1 MKREFTI
8 MWKVLLSLSG
18 INLILAKTVVP
29 TLHSGE
35 VASIKLEEDFATAHI
50 QSEKLLA
57 KFF

>member
-1 MKREFTI
+1 

-35 VASIKLEEDFATAHI
+35 VASIKLEEDVATAHI